1 MEDLI
6 PRSWYSGRRNAFF
19 VTIFA
24 CFFFGPV
31 VAILAFWV
39 SQAWGRPNFF
49 QNALIP
55 IILVAIWGLATVL
68 TLRSFRNRFL
78 KTHNAAMNS
87 GYEVAAAPPPPQ
99 FAYRYRLPS
108 GLKERKKLV
117 PGVLYLGA
125 DDVTFVPNINF
136 RPKSEPVQIG
146 EPRQLHVSLAERQP
160 ALWRR
165 ALSNR
170 GFVQVQSNSDPKAV
184 LRVPAPEKTIERMR
198 DALLQLSL
206 NLQHPPRQ

>member
-6 PRSWYSGRRNAFF
+6 PRRWYSGRRNAFLIA
-19 VTIFA
+19 IFA
-24 CFFFGPV
+24 VFFFGPGV
-31 VAILAFWV
+31 TILAFLV
-39 SQAWGRPNFF
+39 FHAWGQPRFF
-49 QNALIP
+49 QRALIP
-55 IILVAIWGLATVL
+55 IILAAIWGLAMVM
-68 TLRSFRNRFL
+68 TLISFRNRFM
-78 KTHNAAMNS
+78 KTQKSAIKS
-87 GYEVAAAPPPPQ
+87 GYADASAPPPPQ

-108 GLKERKKLV
+108 GLKEGKKLV

-136 RPKSEPVQIG
+136 RPKSEPTQLG
-146 EPRQLHVSLAERQP
+146 EPRQLELSLAKHQP
-160 ALWRR
+160 TLLRR
-165 ALSNR
+165 AFSNR
-170 GFVQVQSNSDPKAV
+170 GFVQVESNSDPKAV